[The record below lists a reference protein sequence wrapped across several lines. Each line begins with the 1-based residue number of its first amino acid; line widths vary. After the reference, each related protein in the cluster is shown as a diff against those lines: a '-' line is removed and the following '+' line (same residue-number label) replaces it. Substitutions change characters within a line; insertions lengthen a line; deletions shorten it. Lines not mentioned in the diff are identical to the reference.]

1 METTPAVAL
10 KEVTFSF
17 AERLPLL
24 GRKDPQPHQV
34 LGPLNDA
41 TREGQITAIL
51 GPSGCG
57 KSTLLRLI
65 AGLLQPVSGS
75 IERVADAD
83 HMAFIFQD
91 PTLLPWATVTENI
104 ALPLR
109 LKGYSREQREATA
122 CLWAERVGLH
132 DALDRRPAELSG
144 GMRMR
149 VSLARG
155 LSLQPRLVLFDE
167 PFGALD
173 TLTRN
178 RLNDDLIALHSLD
191 QWTAFFVTHS
201 VSEAAFLAHR
211 ILLLS
216 PRPALIQ
223 SVECPALPFPRVP
236 EIRQSLE
243 FQSVVADLTAR
254 IQSVIT
260 EHEAPS

>member
-65 AGLLQPVSGS
+65 AGLLQPVSGL

-149 VSLARG
+149 VSLARAFPFSHD
-155 LSLQPRLVLFDE
+155 LSFLM
-167 PFGALD
+167 
-173 TLTRN
+173 N
-178 RLNDDLIALHSLD
+178 RSGPSIPSPG
-191 QWTAFFVTHS
+191 TGSMMTSSPSTHS
-201 VSEAAFLAHR
+201 TNGR
-211 ILLLS
+211 LS
-216 PRPALIQ
+216 SSPIP
-223 SVECPALPFPRVP
+223 
-236 EIRQSLE
+236 
-243 FQSVVADLTAR
+243 
-254 IQSVIT
+254 
-260 EHEAPS
+260 